1 MDYDSM
7 TVLDLKK
14 VCKERGLKVSGSKD
28 EVTIRLMEHD
38 ESMEIPIQPSNI
50 NYRGYAP
57 NVNQQILSNP
67 NVQRIYVTNNNGTA
81 SGIGTIIILYGIF
94 RMFWALTFSMFG
106 ITELGWIVAPIA
118 FLLSFCFIFSGVL
131 TANGYLNGIYLS
143 LVLFL
148 ISGLLSIV
156 FGGGELNPLSISW
169 ADDGSMVLFSMM
181 CTSLGLGIVALP
193 LLISFDELKPGW
205 PSSIERLLSV
215 SKGSNSKS
223 DENKEIQCLS
233 CKENLR
239 IPVGYSGKVSCPHC
253 SSKMTI

>member
-169 ADDGSMVLFSMM
+169 ADDGSMVL
-181 CTSLGLGIVALP
+181 
-193 LLISFDELKPGW
+193 ISFDELKPGW

-239 IPVGYSGKVSCPHC
+239 VPVGYSGKVSCPHC